1 MKQPGSG
8 PGTPGLSCDDLD
20 HCHGHDGL
28 DHGHDDYGDND
39 DDDLEHEVEGG
50 G

>member
-8 PGTPGLSCDDLD
+8 PGTPGLSCGNLD
-20 HCHGHDGL
+20 HYHGHDGL
-28 DHGHDDYGDND
+28 YHGHDDYDD